1 MMTQTFKIGDRVTVV
16 DANLG
21 LTQGET
27 YTVRGHYYT
36 HTKDLVTLEGKSSGF
51 YTWRFVLAETLTP
64 EVGDTVEATDPD
76 GTTIRGVVTHVYGMG
91 ALDVGQRYVS
101 SAVVIE
107 KVKKPKVWAVGD
119 VVGGGDYSSET
130 IKDGTLVGTLNE
142 SVIKYGDTWID
153 CQTGVRYRLIDLA
166 AARTIV
172 YIP

>member
-1 MMTQTFKIGDRVTVV
+1 MTQTFKIGDRVTVV
-16 DANLG
+16 DANRG

-27 YTVRGHYYT
+27 YTVRGYYYT
-36 HTKDLVTLEGKSSGF
+36 HSKELLTLEGRASG
-51 YTWRFVLAETLTP
+51 YYGWRFVLADEKP

-76 GTTIRGVVTHVYGMG
+76 GTTIRGVVTHVYGRG

-119 VVGGGDYSSET
+119 VVTGGDYASET
-130 IKDGTLVGTLNE
+130 IKDGTLVGTPDD
-142 SVIKYGDTWID
+142 SVIKRGDTWID
-153 CQTGVRYRLIDLA
+153 CQTGDRCPPVDLG

-172 YIP
+172 FIP